1 MTWCHLSI
9 PDLSIAQIWVR
20 RGLTVEGWLLLRAES
35 SPSVTKR
42 NHNSPGRNGGRGKS
56 RSQLALRTGAK
67 EGREVGAEEG
77 RVESDRGLERCWDQ
91 A

>member
-1 MTWCHLSI
+1 ME
-9 PDLSIAQIWVR
+9 
-20 RGLTVEGWLLLRAES
+20 GLLLLRAES

-42 NHNSPGRNGGRGKS
+42 NHNSPGRNRGRGKS
-56 RSQLALRTGAK
+56 RSQLALRTGTK

-77 RVESDRGLERCWDQ
+77 RAESERGLKRCWDQ

>member
-1 MTWCHLSI
+1 M
-9 PDLSIAQIWVR
+9 
-20 RGLTVEGWLLLRAES
+20 EGWLLLRAES

-42 NHNSPGRNGGRGKS
+42 NHNSPGRNRGRGKS
-56 RSQLALRTGAK
+56 RSQLALRTGTK

-77 RVESDRGLERCWDQ
+77 RVESERGLERFWAQ